1 MKVEILKNEG
11 IKIHDLKLLDFK
23 KSNNNRILEKN

>member
-11 IKIHDLKLLDFK
+11 IKIKESD
-23 KSNNNRILEKN
+23 KSNIIISYSILK